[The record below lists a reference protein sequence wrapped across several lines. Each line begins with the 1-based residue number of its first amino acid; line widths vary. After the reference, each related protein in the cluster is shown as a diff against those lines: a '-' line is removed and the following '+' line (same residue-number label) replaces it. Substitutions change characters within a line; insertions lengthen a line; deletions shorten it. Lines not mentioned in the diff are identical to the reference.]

1 MHPQTINAFDLPGYL
16 FSEAEPT
23 LIVGQE
29 QHVAAT
35 AGSRGQ
41 AGVWR

>member
-1 MHPQTINAFDLPGYL
+1 MHPQTIDAFDLPGYL
-16 FSEAEPT
+16 FSGAEPT
-23 LIVGQE
+23 LIVGLE

-35 AGSRGQ
+35 AGSRGR